1 MRFRTTST
9 TPPQLDARLQR
20 RLLGYVAVIAV
31 VMIVFQLF
39 AAKPQTVAPAGTIAT
54 PSSQE
59 GKVRD
64 RSQRPLA
71 ADEFFS
77 EPPADPRNLVATPQP
92 KADGVSMD
100 SNLLAT
106 VEDNTL
112 GIRRREAPAFFFL
125 LDKARQVPVEQL
137 AAAAEPGVQRLN
149 LMSNPA
155 DYRGR
160 PVTILGE
167 LQRLQEF
174 PAGDND
180 YGLKNLFEAWICTA
194 DSAERPYRVVCSRL
208 APEFTS
214 AGGAALPVPVQVT
227 GYFFKREGY
236 ESPSG
241 LQVAPTIL
249 ANRIEPYAPLN
260 ARPPGEGLWP
270 IVMGVIVG
278 LGLILAATLVSFAW
292 SVPLSRPQ
300 LRKLP
305 EFRAETTEHLATL
318 DLRSLRDQLRDLE
331 ERDLY
336 GDWRQ
341 PSGVDDAAHHAAN
354 GRVRDDSVPI
364 ELPTPPPPTRA
375 PRSSFGDSSELH

>member
-1 MRFRTTST
+1 MRFRTTSP
-9 TPPQLDARLQR
+9 TPPQFDARLQR
-20 RLLGYVAVIAV
+20 RLLGYVALTAG
-31 VMIVFQLF
+31 VMLVFQFF
-39 AAKPQTVAPAGTIAT
+39 AAKPQTTAPVGTIES
-54 PSSQE
+54 PISQS

-71 ADEFFS
+71 ADEFLS
-77 EPPADPRNLVATPQP
+77 EPPAGTRDLAATPPP
-92 KADGVSMD
+92 KAVGASME
-100 SNLLAT
+100 SSLLAT

-125 LDKARQVPVEQL
+125 LDKARQIPVEQL

-149 LMSNPA
+149 LMSDPA

-167 LQRLQEF
+167 LRRLQEF
-174 PAGDND
+174 PAGEND
-180 YGLKNLFEAWICTA
+180 YGLKNLFEGWICTA
-194 DSAERPYRVVCSRL
+194 DSADRPFRVVCSRL
-208 APEFTS
+208 APELTS
-214 AGGAALPVPVQVT
+214 AAGAALPVPVQVT

-249 ANRIEPYAPLN
+249 ANRIEPYAPLH
-260 ARPPGEGLWP
+260 ALPPTEGLWP
-270 IVMGVIVG
+270 IVMGIVVG

-292 SVPLSRPQ
+292 NAPLARP
-300 LRKLP
+300 RFRRLP
-305 EFRAETTEHLATL
+305 KFPPETTESLATV
-318 DLRSLRDQLRDLE
+318 DLRSLRDQLRELE

-336 GDWRQ
+336 GAWRQ
-341 PSGVDDAAHHAAN
+341 PSVAVDAGHRAAN
-354 GRVRDDSVPI
+354 GRVRDDSVPV

-375 PRSSFGDSSELH
+375 PRSSFGESSELR